1 LWHRDAVRILLV
13 EDERRLAEALR
24 AGLSA
29 EGYAVDVAHN
39 GRDALWLATEHP
51 YSAIVLDIML
61 PGLNGYRVCRRLRD
75 QGDSTPILM
84 LTAKDGEDDEIEAL
98 DTGADDF
105 LPKPFSYG
113 VLLSRLRALIRRGGA
128 TRPGVLK
135 LGDLELDQAG
145 RTCRRGGAD
154 ITLTGKEFALLAYL
168 MQRPGQVV
176 TKAELLDNLWDFAAS
191 ATANLVEVHV
201 SALRRKI
208 DVPFG
213 AETIRTVRG
222 AGYHVVGSGA

>member
-1 LWHRDAVRILLV
+1 MRILLV
-13 EDERRLAEALR
+13 EDERRLAESLR

-39 GRDALWLATEHP
+39 GRDALWYAAEHP
-51 YSAIVLDIML
+51 YAAMILDIML
-61 PGLNGYRVCRRLRD
+61 PGLNGYRVCRRLRER
-75 QGDSTPILM
+75 GDTTPILM

-128 TRPGVLK
+128 IRPGTLR
-135 LGDLELDQAG
+135 LGDLELDQAS
-145 RTCRRGGAD
+145 RTCRRGTAE
-154 ITLTGKEFALLAYL
+154 IPLTTKEFALLAYL
-168 MQRPGQVV
+168 MQRQGEVV
-176 TKAELLDNLWDFAAS
+176 TKAELLENLWDFAAS

>member
-1 LWHRDAVRILLV
+1 VWHRGAVRILLV

-24 AGLSA
+24 AGLGA

-51 YSAIVLDIML
+51 YSAIILDIML

-113 VLLSRLRALIRRGGA
+113 VLLSP
-128 TRPGVLK
+128 RPNCSTTSG
-135 LGDLELDQAG
+135 
-145 RTCRRGGAD
+145 TSPPP
-154 ITLTGKEFALLAYL
+154 
-168 MQRPGQVV
+168 RPP
-176 TKAELLDNLWDFAAS
+176 TWS
-191 ATANLVEVHV
+191 RST
-201 SALRRKI
+201 
-208 DVPFG
+208 
-213 AETIRTVRG
+213 
-222 AGYHVVGSGA
+222 

>member
-1 LWHRDAVRILLV
+1 MRILLV

-39 GRDALWLATEHP
+39 GRDALWLAGEHP

-61 PGLNGYRVCRRLRD
+61 PGLNGYRVCRRLRE
-75 QGDSTPILM
+75 QGNSTPILM

-128 TRPGVLK
+128 TRPGVLR
-135 LGDLELDQAG
+135 LGDLELDQAA

-154 ITLTGKEFALLAYL
+154 IALTTKEFALLAYL
-168 MQRPGQVV
+168 VQRPGQVV
-176 TKAELLDNLWDFAAS
+176 TKAELLDNLWDFAAA

-201 SALRRKI
+201 SALRRKL
-208 DVPFG
+208 G

-222 AGYHVVGSGA
+222 AGYLVVTAGA

>member
-1 LWHRDAVRILLV
+1 MRILLV

-39 GRDALWLATEHP
+39 GRDALWLAGEHP

-61 PGLNGYRVCRRLRD
+61 PGLNGYRVCRRLRE
-75 QGDSTPILM
+75 QGNSTPILM

-128 TRPGVLK
+128 TRPGVLR
-135 LGDLELDQAG
+135 LGDLELDQAA
-145 RTCRRGGAD
+145 RTCRSGGAD
-154 ITLTGKEFALLAYL
+154 IALTTKEFALLAYL
-168 MQRPGQVV
+168 VQRPGQVV
-176 TKAELLDNLWDFAAS
+176 TKAELLDNLWDFAAA

-201 SALRRKI
+201 SALRRKL
-208 DVPFG
+208 G

-222 AGYHVVGSGA
+222 AGYLVVTAGA

>member
-1 LWHRDAVRILLV
+1 MRILVV

-39 GRDALWLATEHP
+39 GRDGLWLAGEHP

-61 PGLNGYRVCRRLRD
+61 PGLNGYRVCRRLREL
-75 QGDSTPILM
+75 GDSTPILM

-128 TRPGVLK
+128 TRGGVLK
-135 LGDLELDQAG
+135 LGDLQLDLAG
-145 RTCRRGGAD
+145 RTCRRGSAD
-154 ITLTGKEFALLAYL
+154 IVLTGKEFALLAYL

-176 TKAELLDNLWDFAAS
+176 TKAELVENLWDFAAG

-222 AGYHVVGSGA
+222 AGYHVVTAGG

>member
-1 LWHRDAVRILLV
+1 MRILLV
-13 EDERRLAEALR
+13 EDEPRLGEALR
-24 AGLSA
+24 AGLAA
-29 EGYAVDVAHN
+29 EGYAVDLARN
-39 GRDALWLATEHP
+39 GRDALWLAGEHP

-61 PGLNGYRVCRRLRD
+61 PGLNGFRVCRRLRER
-75 QGDSTPILM
+75 GDFTPVLM

-128 TRPGVLK
+128 TRAGVLK
-135 LGDLELDQAG
+135 VGDLELDLAG
-145 RTCRRGGAD
+145 RTCRRGRVD
-154 ITLTGKEFALLAYL
+154 IALTGKEFALLAYL
-168 MQRPGQVV
+168 LSRPGQVV
-176 TKAELLDNLWDFAAS
+176 SKAELVDNLWDFAAS
-191 ATANLVEVHV
+191 VSANLVEVHV

-213 AETIRTVRG
+213 VETIRTVRG
-222 AGYHVVGSGA
+222 AGYHVVPAGA

>member
-1 LWHRDAVRILLV
+1 MRILLV

-24 AGLSA
+24 AGLGA
-29 EGYAVDVAHN
+29 EGYAVDVTHN
-39 GRDALWLATEHP
+39 GRDALWYAAEHP
-51 YSAIVLDIML
+51 YSAIILDITL
-61 PGLNGYRVCRRLRD
+61 PGLNGYRVCGRLRD
-75 QGDSTPILM
+75 QGDTTPILM

-105 LPKPFSYG
+105 LHKPFSYG

-128 TRPGVLK
+128 TRPRVLK
-135 LGDLELDQAG
+135 LGDLELDQSA
-145 RTCRRGGAD
+145 RTCRRGD
-154 ITLTGKEFALLAYL
+154 TPVTLTGKEFALLAYL

-176 TKAELLDNLWDFAAS
+176 AKAELVDNLWDFAAS
-191 ATANLVEVHV
+191 ASANLVEVHV

-208 DVPFG
+208 DLPFG

-222 AGYHVVGSGA
+222 AGYHVVPQSA

>member
-1 LWHRDAVRILLV
+1 MRILLV
-13 EDERRLAEALR
+13 EDERRLADALR
-24 AGLSA
+24 AGLEA

-39 GRDALWLATEHP
+39 GRDALWFAGEHP
-51 YSAIVLDIML
+51 YAALVLDVML
-61 PGLNGYRVCRRLRD
+61 PGLNGFRVCRRLREL
-75 QGDSTPILM
+75 GNRTPILM

-105 LPKPFSYG
+105 LAKPFSYG

-128 TRPGVLK
+128 TRAGVLRV
-135 LGDLELDQAG
+135 GDLELDQAG
-145 RTCRRGGAD
+145 RTCRRGVVD
-154 ITLTGKEFALLAYL
+154 IALTGKEFALLAYL

-176 TKAELLDNLWDFAAS
+176 TKAELVDNLWDFAAS

-222 AGYHVVGSGA
+222 AGYHVTSA

>member
-1 LWHRDAVRILLV
+1 MRILLV

-24 AGLSA
+24 AGLGG
-29 EGYAVDVAHN
+29 EGYAVDLAHD
-39 GRDALWLATEHP
+39 GRDALWLAGEHS
-51 YSAIVLDIML
+51 YAAIVLDIML
-61 PGLNGYRVCRRLRD
+61 PGLNGYRVCRRLRE
-75 QGDSTPILM
+75 QGDCTPILM

-135 LGDLELDQAG
+135 VGDLELDQA
-145 RTCRRGGAD
+145 RHTCRRGDVG

-168 MQRPGQVV
+168 LQRSGQVV
-176 TKAELLDNLWDFAAS
+176 TKAELLDNLWDFAAG

-208 DVPFG
+208 DAPFG
-213 AETIRTVRG
+213 VETIRTVRG
-222 AGYHVVGSGA
+222 AGYHVVSAGG

>member
-1 LWHRDAVRILLV
+1 MRILLV
-13 EDERRLAEALR
+13 EDERRLAESLR
-24 AGLSA
+24 AGLTA

-39 GRDALWLATEHP
+39 GRDALWLAAENP
-51 YSAIVLDIML
+51 YSAMILDIML
-61 PGLNGYRVCRRLRD
+61 PGLNGYRVCERLRAG
-75 QGDSTPILM
+75 GDATPILM
-84 LTAKDGEDDEIEAL
+84 LTAKDGEHDEIEAL

-128 TRPGVLK
+128 TRPSTLR
-135 LGDLELDQAG
+135 LGDLELDRANHRCQRAG
-145 RTCRRGGAD
+145 TE
-154 ITLTGKEFALLAYL
+154 IPLTGKEFALLAYL

-176 TKAELLDNLWDFAAS
+176 TKAELLENLWDFGS
-191 ATANLVEVHV
+191 TATANLVEVHV

-208 DVPFG
+208 DTPFR

-222 AGYHVVGSGA
+222 AGYHVVAASA

>member
-1 LWHRDAVRILLV
+1 MRILVV

-24 AGLSA
+24 GGLGA
-29 EGYAVDVAHN
+29 EGYAVDVAFN
-39 GRDALWLATEHP
+39 GRDALWYAGEWS
-51 YSAIVLDIML
+51 YAAIVLDVML
-61 PGLNGYRVCRRLRD
+61 PGLNGYRVCRRLRER
-75 QGDSTPILM
+75 GDRTPVLM

-128 TRPGVLK
+128 TRAGVLK
-135 LGDLELDQAG
+135 LGDLELDLAS
-145 RTCRRGGAD
+145 RTCRRGSAGIA
-154 ITLTGKEFALLAYL
+154 LTVKEFALLAYL
-168 MQRPGQVV
+168 VQRAGQVV
-176 TKAELLDNLWDFAAS
+176 SKGELVDNLWDFAAS

-208 DVPFG
+208 DLPFG
-213 AETIRTVRG
+213 VETIRTVRG
-222 AGYHVVGSGA
+222 AGYHVVAAGA

>member
-1 LWHRDAVRILLV
+1 MRILVV

-39 GRDALWLATEHP
+39 GRDALWLAGEHP

-61 PGLNGYRVCRRLRD
+61 PGLNGYRVCRRLRE

-128 TRPGVLK
+128 TRAGVLK
-135 LGDLELDQAG
+135 LGELELDQAL
-145 RTCRRGGAD
+145 RTCRRGSAD
-154 ITLTGKEFALLAYL
+154 IVLTGKEFALLAYF
-168 MQRPGQVV
+168 MQRPGQLV
-176 TKAELLDNLWDFAAS
+176 TKAELVDNLWDFAAG

-222 AGYHVVGSGA
+222 AGYHVVTADA